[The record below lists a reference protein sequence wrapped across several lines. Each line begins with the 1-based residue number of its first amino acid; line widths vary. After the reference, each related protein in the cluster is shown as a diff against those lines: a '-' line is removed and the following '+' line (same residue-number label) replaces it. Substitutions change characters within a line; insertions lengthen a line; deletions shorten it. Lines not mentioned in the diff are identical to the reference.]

1 MLAIDRL
8 EGGRLPVPEALHRL
22 ADSREFDDGPPPF
35 SPHHIFHITRT
46 CPAVEPERPCGDD
59 TAPWPPICSH
69 EANECPRQEAVR
81 IGVSDTGLLDDIG
94 AFGWLVGVRGEPDS
108 LAVGAPGGPP
118 RIPEY
123 TGHGTFIAG
132 VARSMAPE
140 SKIFVNNHF
149 SSSGG
154 ELESV
159 MIGKLFEL
167 ARTFDPEIINLSAG
181 TNTWQNWGPLGLDA
195 FHATYPAVTLVAA
208 AGNDSSDRPFYPAA
222 LDWVVGVGA
231 LAADQAHRAWFSNY
245 GDWVDVYAVG
255 EGMVNAYAVGEY
267 TYQEPP
273 KRPSKQNFDGMA
285 RWDGTSFSAPL
296 VAGLIAD
303 RMRRTGETSKEAAD
317 ALLAAAQAAPLQGV
331 GPSLYPCQHE

>member
-1 MLAIDRL
+1 M
-8 EGGRLPVPEALHRL
+8 
-22 ADSREFDDGPPPF
+22 
-35 SPHHIFHITRT
+35 
-46 CPAVEPERPCGDD
+46 
-59 TAPWPPICSH
+59 
-69 EANECPRQEAVR
+69 
-81 IGVSDTGLLDDIG
+81 
-94 AFGWLVGVRGEPDS
+94 
-108 LAVGAPGGPP
+108 APG
-118 RIPEY
+118 
-123 TGHGTFIAG
+123 
-132 VARSMAPE
+132 

-195 FHATYPAVTLVAA
+195 FTSAMYQRIFFGALTLVAA

-245 GDWVDVYAVG
+245 GVWVDVYAVG